1 MREDEQTNKNTKK
14 TNKNIEKK
22 AWKIEKKYVY
32 YKIYTIHISR

>member
-1 MREDEQTNKNTKK
+1 NKNTKK